1 MLIYV
6 AYNLLSHSPDK
17 AFTNLSEAEQ
27 YLEDSLE
34 LIKLY
39 KVKYDQS
46 HKHLVYGNHV
56 NIQKIELVVDE
67 FIGQVFN
74 LTNQKDTL

>member
-27 YLEDSLE
+27 
-34 LIKLY
+34 Y

-74 LTNQKDTL
+74 LTNQKDVT